1 MNRALTGRV
10 ATSDRGLAFGDG
22 LFETL
27 FVNQGAPVALPE
39 HLTRLR
45 LGLRRLGLPEPSPQ
59 IVFDALA
66 AAIGEGASTGVCKLI
81 ITAGSGPR
89 GYRRPPVPELEVFA
103 SFGPLPPLPP
113 REVAVELSPVPLVG
127 LPRLCGLKHLNRLVQ
142 VMAQQALPA
151 GPVDALMTD
160 AGGRVVSGTMGNLFW
175 RERGGWHTPPLVA
188 GAVAGT
194 RRAWLIEALAAR
206 ITPCATG
213 RLALAEAAF
222 LSNALSAWRP
232 IGQLLGRKLHEVEQQ
247 PAAELRSIGGF
258 WQPPPAAA
266 NPWPASLSE
275 AMAATCWGRVA
286 ARDGI

>member
-1 MNRALTGRV
+1 MNRAQTGKV
-10 ATSDRGLAFGDG
+10 VLSDRGLAFGDG

-27 FVNQGAPVALPE
+27 FVNQGAPVALAE

-45 LGLRRLGLPEPSPQ
+45 LGLMRLGLPEPSPQ
-59 IVFDALA
+59 VVFGALA
-66 AAIGEGASTGVCKLI
+66 EAIGEGEPTGVCKLI

-89 GYRRPPVPELEVFA
+89 GYRRPPVPELEILA
-103 SFGPLPPLPP
+103 SFGPLPPVPP
-113 REVAVELSPVPLVG
+113 RKVAVELSPVPLVG
-127 LPRLCGLKHLNRLVQ
+127 LPRLRGLKHLDRLAQ

-175 RERGGWHTPPLVA
+175 RERDGWHTPPLVP

-194 RRAWLIEALAAR
+194 RRAWLLEALAAR
-206 ITPCATG
+206 ITPCAPG

-232 IGQLLGRKLHEVEQQ
+232 IGQLLGRELHEVEQQ
-247 PAAELRSIGGF
+247 PAAELRLIGGF
-258 WQPPPAAA
+258 WQPPEAVT